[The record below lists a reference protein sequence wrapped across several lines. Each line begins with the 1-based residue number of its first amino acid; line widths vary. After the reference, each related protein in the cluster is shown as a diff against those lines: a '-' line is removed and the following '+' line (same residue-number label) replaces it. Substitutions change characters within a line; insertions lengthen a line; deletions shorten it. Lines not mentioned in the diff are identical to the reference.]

1 MTLSEALKMSLARY
15 ASFGGR
21 ARRSEYWYFTLFHS
35 LAVLLAMVVSYLA
48 MLANPALAI
57 ILYSFVVFG
66 TLLPHLAVSVRRLHD
81 VNRSGWWY
89 LFVLVPLLGTIVLLV
104 CFCTDGTRG
113 PNRFGADPKAHRFRS
128 GEHPEGPIERSSL
141 LSGASAKRKIDAFME
156 QF

>member
-57 ILYSFVVFG
+57 ILYSFVIFG
-66 TLLPHLAVSVRRLHD
+66 TLLSHVAVSVRRLHD

-89 LFVLVPLLGTIVLLV
+89 LFGLVPLLGTIVLLV
-104 CFCTDGTRG
+104 CFCADGTCG
-113 PNRFGADPKAHRFRS
+113 PNKFGADPKAAGCEAGRTRRDQLDGLFS
-128 GEHPEGPIERSSL
+128 
-141 LSGASAKRKIDAFME
+141 
-156 QF
+156 